1 MNDYKIQFE
10 NSLSQ
15 NDKNWW
21 QEFFKENII
30 NWEVS
35 IEEEYKG
42 IDAYL
47 NDKKIQFKIRE
58 TYYPDILIEFGHTNG
73 EKGWINKI
81 QECEYII
88 FGWKPHNEIYI
99 FKWDVLQEFWKKNQV
114 ILFKKY
120 GYKNVKYAVNLN
132 KITLNY
138 SIPFDSLPMHNT
150 KTK

>member
-47 NDKKIQFKIRE
+47 NDKKIQ
-58 TYYPDILIEFGHTNG
+58 L
-73 EKGWINKI
+73 
-81 QECEYII
+81 
-88 FGWKPHNEIYI
+88 
-99 FKWDVLQEFWKKNQV
+99 
-114 ILFKKY
+114 
-120 GYKNVKYAVNLN
+120 
-132 KITLNY
+132 
-138 SIPFDSLPMHNT
+138 
-150 KTK
+150 